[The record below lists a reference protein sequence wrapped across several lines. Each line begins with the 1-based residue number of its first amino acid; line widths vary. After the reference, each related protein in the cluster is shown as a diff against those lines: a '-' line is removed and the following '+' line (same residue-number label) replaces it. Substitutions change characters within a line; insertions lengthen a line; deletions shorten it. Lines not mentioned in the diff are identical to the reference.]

1 METPKVLVACLHCDR
16 KAHNQLVPH
25 QSIAA
30 LTYQNK
36 IIYYSI
42 ETEDEQA
49 FAPLFKAIKDHKELT
64 VHTDTW
70 KFASSWWRKPAF
82 DQDQQRLVPIC
93 IARNMSVEAALGLG
107 CDYLMFVDSD
117 MTIEPDTIERFL
129 ETANKYNRPIVFGHV
144 QGRND
149 HKHAEYVFGGKH
161 GLIELGDGV
170 VELHHGNIGFAMIHL
185 SVFEKLRFRHG
196 PHITD
201 NSVQS
206 DDPNF
211 ISDAVHALGMAWPV
225 LHRAIKAFHKDEEIL
240 PFEGGAQ
247 Y

>member
-1 METPKVLVACLHCDR
+1 METPKILVACLHCDR

-30 LTYQNK
+30 LTYSNK
-36 IIYYSI
+36 VIYYNI
-42 ETEDEQA
+42 ETEDRQT
-49 FAPLFKAIKDHKELT
+49 FAPLFDAIESQTELAI
-64 VHTDTW
+64 HTDTW
-70 KFASSWWRKPAF
+70 QFASSWWRKPAF

-93 IARNMSVEAALGLG
+93 MARNMCTEAALGLH
-107 CDYLMFVDSD
+107 CEYLMFVDGD
-117 MTIEPDTIERFL
+117 MTVAPDTVERFL
-129 ETANKYNRPIVFGHV
+129 ETANKYNRPVVFGHV

-161 GLIELGDGV
+161 GLVELGDGV
-170 VELHHGNIGFAMIHL
+170 VELHHGNIGFALIHR

-201 NSVQS
+201 NSLQS

-225 LHRAIKAFHKDEEIL
+225 LARNIKAFHKDEEVL
-240 PFEGGAQ
+240 PFDGGAQ